1 MMCAC
6 TRHLLAKNSVTIS
19 ILPAVVNNGPLA
31 SFSNLSQNPSKGHSE
46 SSWLFTYSSIQ
57 DPSHHHPHLHH
68 YLQNGIRQQRDPN
81 GVTRLHTSPSI
92 SESFSKEVQ
101 KYVQKPTWSEW
112 FRQKM
117 GRGRVSKGQLL
128 RSAYGLTSVA
138 THKVDIVA
146 WFRAMEMPDT
156 FYSWWLITELHIW
169 MLCTRVKVPKSPEG
183 DYLMEHMINGLYED
197 LEKRMKQVPGM
208 TASKRSDQI
217 WDLAEEFQTAIIL
230 YDYGQLKD
238 DAALANA
245 LWKRFFL
252 ADEDVSPKL
261 VENLVKYVRK
271 TMAMLD
277 EVAMEEML
285 YGDAG
290 QDKLKWFDIEKVVKE

>member
-1 MMCAC
+1 M
-6 TRHLLAKNSVTIS
+6 NVTFNGKG
-19 ILPAVVNNGPLA
+19 VNKYQCG
-31 SFSNLSQNPSKGHSE
+31 
-46 SSWLFTYSSIQ
+46 
-57 DPSHHHPHLHH
+57 
-68 YLQNGIRQQRDPN
+68 YL
-81 GVTRLHTSPSI
+81 
-92 SESFSKEVQ
+92 
-101 KYVQKPTWSEW
+101 
-112 FRQKM
+112 
-117 GRGRVSKGQLL
+117 
-128 RSAYGLTSVA
+128 
-138 THKVDIVA
+138 
-146 WFRAMEMPDT
+146 
-156 FYSWWLITELHIW
+156 
-169 MLCTRVKVPKSPEG
+169 
-183 DYLMEHMINGLYED
+183 
-197 LEKRMKQVPGM
+197 
-208 TASKRSDQI
+208 
-217 WDLAEEFQTAIIL
+217 QTAIIL